1 MNFFVF
7 FGLGGLRENQRR
19 PKGRSKGRCTGEP
32 WENRFRTKATSRVRR
47 GGQKRTKGPGQ
58 GEGATREEMVG
69 EVPARLGS
77 NAQRGPGMGPQWF
90 RVGPQMSQDG
100 PSRGHDGANMEPGW
114 PQDGLRMAPRWPT
127 YAQELRT
134 PRPGGANS
142 RGSNKCNKRYLFSQ
156 FRCPGGR
163 SEAKMEANWG
173 RDEAKRGR
181 V

>member
-1 MNFFVF
+1 MND
-7 FGLGGLRENQRR
+7 LGVGAKGSQGRTTGDPKGDPREDARENPGRTDSEQRQQVAS
-19 PKGRSKGRCTGEP
+19 GG
-32 WENRFRTKATSRVRR
+32 
-47 GGQKRTKGPGQ
+47 GGQKRTTGPGQ

-127 YAQELRT
+127 YAQGLRI

-142 RGSNKCNKRYLFSQ
+142 RGSNKCNRRYPFFIISV
-156 FRCPGGR
+156 P
-163 SEAKMEANWG
+163 
-173 RDEAKRGR
+173 RGPK
-181 V
+181 

>member
-1 MNFFVF
+1 MH
-7 FGLGGLRENQRR
+7 FGGWGKGKPTENQRR
-19 PKGRSKGRCTGEP
+19 PKGRSKGRRTGESR
-32 WENRFRTKATSRVRR
+32 ENRLIEIKQKSRQN
-47 GGQKRTKGPGQ
+47 GGQKRTKGPGP
-58 GEGATREEMVG
+58 GEGATRKEMVG

-77 NAQRGPGMGPQWF
+77 NAQRGRGMGPQWF

-142 RGSNKCNKRYLFSQ
+142 RGSNKCNKRYPFFKISV
-156 FRCPGGR
+156 P
-163 SEAKMEANWG
+163 
-173 RDEAKRGR
+173 RGPK
-181 V
+181 